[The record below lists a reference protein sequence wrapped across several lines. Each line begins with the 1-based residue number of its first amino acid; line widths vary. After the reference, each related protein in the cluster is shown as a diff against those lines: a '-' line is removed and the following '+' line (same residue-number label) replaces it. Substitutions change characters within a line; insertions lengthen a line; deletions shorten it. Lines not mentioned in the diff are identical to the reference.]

1 MSFFLFL
8 NMFWGSLCLYLKV
21 KVERGCNQWGW
32 GSRLVTGLLFS
43 ELFLMSWA
51 WSICQNEAAA
61 LVLVA
66 NIWKL
71 VKPNLSVWT
80 DTAHL
85 SGNTCFFSDPV
96 GPTLQHFHRIR
107 CAHWEVSNC
116 EMCHPPPHK
125 GSNIFWELQISQ
137 KRKKK
142 KTTPKPLHHHSH
154 PQRLSCNH
162 ASEKRGSGGGGV
174 GGVGGCRGA
183 GFCLFEDSQC
193 CCCCCCSC
201 WISHSSNF
209 KDAKM
214 NYT

>member
-1 MSFFLFL
+1 MLCWASPLAFFLFFY
-8 NMFWGSLCLYLKV
+8 MFWGSLCLYLKV
-21 KVERGCNQWGW
+21 KVERGCNQWGC
-32 GSRLVTGLLFS
+32 GSCLVTGLLLS

-85 SGNTCFFSDPV
+85 SGKTCFFSDLV

-116 EMCHPPPHK
+116 EICHPPPHK

-142 KTTPKPLHHHSH
+142 KH
-154 PQRLSCNH
+154 PQTFAPPFTPPTAFMQSCFRETWEWWWWCWWCGRL
-162 ASEKRGSGGGGV
+162 
-174 GGVGGCRGA
+174 
-183 GFCLFEDSQC
+183 
-193 CCCCCCSC
+193 
-201 WISHSSNF
+201 
-209 KDAKM
+209 
-214 NYT
+214 